1 MVVKLEQ
8 VLKNKKN
15 WKNEFNRVYQYFKDN
30 IGEEGCFEKT
40 IDIEL
45 FDGAEVRM
53 GMNNYLSNLAVW
65 RPSIRYKIPITVDR
79 IFDTAC
85 PTADQI
91 KDYLDNCYIRPLRS
105 KVNLDKL
112 NEECASVIE
121 KCKKIVEDF
130 GLIMCITYN
139 IYTINQLRKA
149 NPIVDEIL
157 HTSIPKGMQP
167 HEIEKFAS
175 ERTDILIR
183 ELSKTE
189 SAFAPLLKSEEGFK
203 RGQFQELLVT
213 IANKP
218 SLAGSTMPVPID
230 TNIMVKGLDTPAHY
244 TLDAKGGRKALIF
257 NKKFTGLSGYFS
269 RKLSLLTMD
278 IVINDTDDCHTDQYE
293 EFHVDCKETLRRL
306 EGKFYKSILSKKYIR
321 MITPKDIHLIGT
333 TIYMRSATKC
343 ACKTGI
349 CRTCYGDLAKIVEEV
364 NAGIIAATTI
374 SSRFTQNIL
383 SSKHLLATKS
393 SKIELNESFDKYF
406 LMDGNQI
413 LLDTVNI
420 EEDMSGLSLRINSDD
435 LNVNLDE
442 YSIEN
447 YKSDDDED
455 YMMTEE
461 LTCNKF
467 DIVDETGE
475 VIDTIFSLNDMVL
488 NITDYLYTLI
498 ERYGKHRKY
507 VNIPLDNIEDEE
519 SLFSIDVNNAEL
531 TKTLNLVKDLL
542 EKEDHLGC
550 RTIDQLVQ
558 KLNTLLIDGKIY
570 TNIVHCEVLCRNLM
584 RSVNKIDK
592 LPDLQAGEEY
602 QLLTVKKAL
611 MTHPSP
617 IISLSFERIKE
628 QIKGTLL
635 FRKRGSSMLDSLFRE
650 KYHVHFEI
658 PKKDLVA

>member
-306 EGKFYKSILSKKYIR
+306 EGKFYKSILSK
-321 MITPKDIHLIGT
+321 
-333 TIYMRSATKC
+333 
-343 ACKTGI
+343 
-349 CRTCYGDLAKIVEEV
+349 
-364 NAGIIAATTI
+364 
-374 SSRFTQNIL
+374 NIL
-383 SSKHLLATKS
+383 
-393 SKIELNESFDKYF
+393 E
-406 LMDGNQI
+406 
-413 LLDTVNI
+413 
-420 EEDMSGLSLRINSDD
+420 
-435 LNVNLDE
+435 
-442 YSIEN
+442 
-447 YKSDDDED
+447 
-455 YMMTEE
+455 
-461 LTCNKF
+461 
-467 DIVDETGE
+467 
-475 VIDTIFSLNDMVL
+475 
-488 NITDYLYTLI
+488 
-498 ERYGKHRKY
+498 
-507 VNIPLDNIEDEE
+507 
-519 SLFSIDVNNAEL
+519 
-531 TKTLNLVKDLL
+531 
-542 EKEDHLGC
+542 
-550 RTIDQLVQ
+550 
-558 KLNTLLIDGKIY
+558 
-570 TNIVHCEVLCRNLM
+570 
-584 RSVNKIDK
+584 
-592 LPDLQAGEEY
+592 
-602 QLLTVKKAL
+602 
-611 MTHPSP
+611 
-617 IISLSFERIKE
+617 
-628 QIKGTLL
+628 
-635 FRKRGSSMLDSLFRE
+635 
-650 KYHVHFEI
+650 
-658 PKKDLVA
+658 